1 MRPDATS
8 VGSSRRMETQRERRS
23 VRTSAAMVRSS
34 QEAITSTPAVDA
46 ALSIRRSP
54 PPAGFAGGSI
64 STPREHGR
72 AQTVSRIAA
81 AFSPTPPVR

>member
-1 MRPDATS
+1 
-8 VGSSRRMETQRERRS
+8 
-23 VRTSAAMVRSS
+23 
-34 QEAITSTPAVDA
+34 VDA

-54 PPAGFAGGSI
+54 PPAWFAGGSI